1 MILKTLFNSYL
12 HLRLQKASP
21 SLWYWTF
28 ESFAK
33 YVSLEMDALNI
44 ENKIHVPICSSKK
57 KRRREKGE
65 GVEEKGSKNDGSESA
80 DTEHRF

>member
-57 KRRREKGE
+57 KKEKRERGRGRGERIQKRRFGIR
-65 GVEEKGSKNDGSESA
+65 
-80 DTEHRF
+80 